1 MLRVIFVNL
10 FFFILLKSKV
20 QGLFG
25 LQQNRNKRK
34 WVNIIS
40 EVISITESVGLLL
53 DEKPLLNQTP

>member
-1 MLRVIFVNL
+1 LSGF
-10 FFFILLKSKV
+10 
-20 QGLFG
+20 
-25 LQQNRNKRK
+25 QQNQNKRK